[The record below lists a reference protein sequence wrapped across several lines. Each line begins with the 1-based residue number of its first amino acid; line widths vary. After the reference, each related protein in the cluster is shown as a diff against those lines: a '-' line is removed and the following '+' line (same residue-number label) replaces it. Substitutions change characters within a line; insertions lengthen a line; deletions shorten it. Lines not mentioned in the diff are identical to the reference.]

1 MSIWSEAVAV
11 APAIFSG
18 SAWKMRDAFYTD
30 GMWIFCFFLTLA
42 GGIVAY
48 YFFRLLPVM
57 DQYLERTIAVMTYL
71 MIAAI
76 ICWGVI
82 DRFVFSSQWAGS
94 TTVPPFLFM
103 IMAWF
108 GCSYNVRLRT
118 HLSFNEFR
126 SKMAPSGQIM
136 TLALDTALW
145 FGFCWIAITTS
156 LRFTAYSADN
166 FQLVDG
172 VDDTMKWW
180 FYITVPVAFM
190 LMTGRV
196 VGNWLEDW
204 RNYRSGQP
212 ILKVAVIGGDV

>member
-1 MSIWSEAVAV
+1 
-11 APAIFSG
+11 
-18 SAWKMRDAFYTD
+18 MRTAFYTD
-30 GMWIFCFFLTLA
+30 GMWLFCFVFTFVGGFL
-42 GGIVAY
+42 AY
-48 YFFRLLPVM
+48 LTFKMLPFL
-57 DQYLERTIAVMTYL
+57 DRHLERGIAVITYL

-82 DRFVFSSQWAGS
+82 DRFIFSSQWSGS

-118 HLSFNEFR
+118 HLSFSEFR
-126 SKMAPSGQIM
+126 AKMPPTGQM
-136 TLALDTALW
+136 MALTMDTILW

-156 LRFTAYSADN
+156 LKFTAYSASN

-180 FYITVPVAFM
+180 FYITVPIAFT
-190 LMTGRV
+190 LMSGRV
-196 VGNWLEDW
+196 IGNWLEDW
-204 RNYRSGQP
+204 HNYKSGNDIIKQ
-212 ILKVAVIGGDV
+212 AVIGGDV